1 MGNPTER
8 RRAPKTLTARAE
20 SVRACRRHLR
30 DLKEAHGE
38 PPPDIVTQ
46 SRSVPARL
54 APEPVSSG
62 CVSPAALCAE
72 LVR

>member
-20 SVRACRRHLR
+20 SVRACRRHLK
-30 DLKEAHGE
+30 DLKEAHGK
-38 PPPDIVTQ
+38 PPPDVVTP
-46 SRSVPARL
+46 SRSVPLRL
-54 APEPVSSG
+54 SPEPTSSG
-62 CVSPAALCAE
+62 CTSPAALCAE